1 MGLSFSHL
9 LLVLLIVLIVF
20 GKGRIS
26 SIMGEIGKGVKSLRD
41 GLKGDDANDK
51 PDNKEVVSP

>member
-9 LLVLLIVLIVF
+9 LLVLVIVLIVF

-26 SIMGEIGKGVKSLRD
+26 SVMGEIGKGVRSMRD
-41 GLKGDDANDK
+41 GLKGDET
-51 PDNKEVVSP
+51 KEEK